1 MTITQDAQ
9 VRDWLDRLAIQ
20 DLIFRYSDAVTRGD
34 YEQMATIFAPDAV
47 WESPLLGMHF
57 DTAAAFIEMQIQGSG
72 SLEVLIQTPH
82 SPVIELEGDRRA
94 RVTTTIHERIRG
106 VAGDAASTLGDAGA
120 ELNVDQYGTYY
131 DEVVEVDGTWKFAHR
146 LFVPFL
152 IATGT
157 VTGDVVTSRRLERP
171 TPR

>member
-1 MTITQDAQ
+1 MSVTQDAQ
-9 VRDWLDRLAIQ
+9 IRDWLDRLAIQ

-34 YEQMATIFAPDAV
+34 YEQMATVFASDAV
-47 WESPLLGMHF
+47 WESPVLGMHF

-72 SLEVLIQTPH
+72 ALEVLIQTPH
-82 SPVIELEGDRRA
+82 SPVIELEGDGRA

-106 VAGDAASTLGDAGA
+106 TAADTPSALGDAGA
-120 ELNVDQYGTYY
+120 ELNVDQYGIYY
-131 DEVVEVDGTWKFAHR
+131 DAVAELDGTWKFTHR

-157 VTGDVVTSRRLERP
+157 VTGDVLTSRPLERP